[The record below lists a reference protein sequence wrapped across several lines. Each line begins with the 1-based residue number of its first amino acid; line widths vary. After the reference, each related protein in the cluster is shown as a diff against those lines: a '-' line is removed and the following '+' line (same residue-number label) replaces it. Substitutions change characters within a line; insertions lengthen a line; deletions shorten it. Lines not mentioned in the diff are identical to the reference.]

1 MVMTRKP
8 TIAQVVQVLKD
19 AKRSAEIIN
28 QDCDGEVSCPAGR
41 FQIECLKRAIEIV
54 KAKGGK

>member
-1 MVMTRKP
+1 MTRKP

-19 AKRSAEIIN
+19 AKRRAEVIN
-28 QDCDGEVSCPAGR
+28 QDCDGEVSCPRGR
-41 FQIECLKRAIEIV
+41 FQIACLKRAIEIV